1 MLSLGTNG
9 HRIQIQWGSVVAFTS
24 LLVMLMIASWGGMRA
39 WGEGQ
44 GRLNAVE
51 DRQTVTERVVEEIR
65 KKIESVAESQAATQ
79 STVESIKEQQ
89 TIDRQSIDNRLD
101 DILDAVRRGPQ

>member
-9 HRIQIQWGSVVAFTS
+9 HRVQIQWGVVAAFTS

-44 GRLNAVE
+44 GRLNALG
-51 DRQTVTERVVEEIR
+51 DRQTVTERAVVSMQKR
-65 KKIESVAESQAATQ
+65 IEDLATDQAATK
-79 STVESIKEQQ
+79 STAEAIQTQQ
-89 TIDRQSIDNRLD
+89 AIDRTNIDNRLD
-101 DILDAVRRGPQ
+101 DVLEAIRRRP